1 MLSASRPQLG
11 ALGRHAAFF
20 QSLRVCMED
29 FYSVMTPREV
39 LHLYASCCEAHALM
53 VADAVAAAHFANS
66 RWYSADASIG
76 VWRSIWQQCVVA
88 AQARGWNPAVWEH
101 AEMLLEGTE
110 SFEFDDGSILLSSE
124 CDFHELSVPLPET
137 RQRVV
142 DGLEEYL
149 AWKTYDKIGLPSL
162 HKDGPRVLG
171 ILALFLFESQQTYY
185 WSFMLAMDDNTFVSV
200 QIDDCFADEPG
211 MQCHIADTISAL
223 DDWRIDLGGRVLM
236 CMTQTRHED
245 PVDASYLEDL
255 DRVVVDAIGR
265 KKLHK
270 RQARD
275 GTGYT
280 WNEFLWWYVSPKL
293 ACDRWCEAPN
303 IVTPMTLHQTDAPG
317 GKHRTPLCLTP
328 ALTRVWAKCPAHN
341 FFHE

>member
-1 MLSASRPQLG
+1 MLHRGSWQPSR
-11 ALGRHAAFF
+11 FF
-20 QSLRVCMED
+20 QSLQVCMED

-39 LHLYASCCEAHALM
+39 LHLYASCCEAHALI

-101 AEMLLEGTE
+101 AEMLIEGTE
-110 SFEFDDGSILLSSE
+110 SAEFDDGSIILSSE

-149 AWKTYDKIGLPSL
+149 AWKTNNFGLQR
-162 HKDGPRVLG
+162 RVLG
-171 ILALFLFESQQTYY
+171 ILALFLFENQHTYY
-185 WSFMLAMDDNTFVSV
+185 WSFMLALDDNTFVSV
-200 QIDDCFADEPG
+200 QIDDFFADMPG
-211 MQCHIADTISAL
+211 MECQIADTICAL
-223 DDWRIDLGGRVLM
+223 DYWRIDLGGRVLM
-236 CMTQTRHED
+236 CMMGRFRLAD
-245 PVDASYLEDL
+245 PVEVFYLEDL
-255 DRVVVDAIGR
+255 DRVVDDAIGR

-275 GTGYT
+275 GAGYT

-293 ACDRWCEAPN
+293 ACERWCEAPN

-328 ALTRVWAKCPAHN
+328 ALTRVWP
-341 FFHE
+341 